1 MNPQIAI
8 SHMTKSLYTL
18 FTSLLNYRKLNYSC
32 PYFYSVRYI
41 GSKGGERMIKS
52 LSAKFVFEALDE
64 SGKEDLKSRTVG
76 SLLVNTEN
84 KILLDFSQ
92 ENGNLKGEQYDNV
105 LKVITEAVR

>member
-1 MNPQIAI
+1 MNPQTAI

-41 GSKGGERMIKS
+41 GCKGGERMIKS

-64 SGKEDLKSRTVG
+64 SGKEVLKSRTVG
-76 SLLVNTEN
+76 RLSVNTEN
-84 KILLDFSQ
+84 KNLLDFSQ
-92 ENGNLKGEQYDNV
+92 AYGNLKGEQYVNV
-105 LKVITEAVR
+105 LKVTTEAVR